1 MFCETFEKVFCV
13 TFKKNTDTNRLIAFF
28 TWHLNDF
35 AHFLFQSALGRGTL
49 DKVFCSDE
57 VSNFVKNF

>member
-1 MFCETFEKVFCV
+1 MFCETFKKVFCV

-35 AHFLFQSALGRGTL
+35 TNFFQATHPRGTL